1 MKAKDV
7 ERIYNIS
14 EIYLKLR
21 KKELTTSHVLEM
33 AKRAIK
39 TKNFDMV
46 EKLSNLIFARG
57 EEDEKLDL
65 AKELY
70 RGGLIDLVPLPYR
83 KMMKYRMDKGEMV
96 KP

>member
-57 EEDEKLDL
+57 EEDEKL
-65 AKELY
+65 
-70 RGGLIDLVPLPYR
+70 IDLVPLPYR